1 VGHSVDCKIENKIQA
16 DREWKY
22 LFNWVRLIDDTFMNW
37 EESEEKLQKF
47 FEYLNSVYAPI
58 KWTMEREQ
66 DGKFHVFDIALIRS
80 GNVVQTSVYRKP
92 SASDRYLHFT
102 SAQAWHEKTAAIH
115 TLTLRAL
122 NYCSTQQLLDAELKY
137 ITQVFLDNGFPLKSI
152 QRIIEMKS
160 HDKEA
165 KQSVDELDENHIEN
179 EQIDFSKSFYAP
191 YHPRAKKMFRSL
203 QKSFGINVV
212 YKKTQTLGNLLFKR
226 RPRKDKWETS
236 HVVYS
241 VPCEEPEHQYIGQT
255 KRPLKVRVREHERSC
270 EGDLTGIQPDENN
283 DNGIPFH
290 HYTTGHTFLFN
301 QTKILAREKNAFRRK
316 VIEGIHIANKKN
328 SCVNI
333 IAGKKIENIWMP
345 LVQDLRLS

>member
-1 VGHSVDCKIENKIQA
+1 
-16 DREWKY
+16 
-22 LFNWVRLIDDTFMNW
+22 
-37 EESEEKLQKF
+37 
-47 FEYLNSVYAPI
+47 
-58 KWTMEREQ
+58 
-66 DGKFHVFDIALIRS
+66 
-80 GNVVQTSVYRKP
+80 
-92 SASDRYLHFT
+92 
-102 SAQAWHEKTAAIH
+102 
-115 TLTLRAL
+115 
-122 NYCSTQQLLDAELKY
+122 
-137 ITQVFLDNGFPLKSI
+137 
-152 QRIIEMKS
+152 
-160 HDKEA
+160 
-165 KQSVDELDENHIEN
+165 
-179 EQIDFSKSFYAP
+179 
-191 YHPRAKKMFRSL
+191 MFRSL

-290 HYTTGHTFLFN
+290 HYTTGHAFLFN
-301 QTKILAREKNAFRRK
+301 QTKTLAREKNAFRRK